1 MGDSVNGHRELLLGS
16 NGGRLHQ
23 GDTDALL
30 RGRPLQDVKGKVN
43 LILTSPPY
51 PLNQKKKYGNEQG
64 EAYKKWFT
72 DLAPLFKELLA
83 PNGSIVMEIGNAWE
97 PQRPVQ
103 SLLHLESLLGFVKA
117 ADLRLIQEFIC
128 YNPSKLPSP
137 AQWVTVNR
145 IRTVDSYTHIW
156 WMAKD
161 DFPKAD
167 NTRVLR
173 PYSKSM
179 QQLLKR
185 GSYNAGGR
193 PSEHHISEKSF
204 LKDHGGSIAHNL
216 LELEPLDG
224 DRDPRLPHNVLS
236 FSNTNSNDHFM
247 RTCRAK
253 GITPH
258 PARMHMGVAD
268 FFIQF
273 LTDPGD
279 LVFDPFSGSGT
290 TLYAAEKA
298 ARKWIGCELREDYIT
313 QAKIRLGDPALKER
327 TRKPGK
333 PKPTKTTKKTKP

>member
-1 MGDSVNGHRELLLGS
+1 MSAVRVKIDTGLGMLAQGDSVHVIKKDLF
-16 NGGRLHQ
+16 
-23 GDTDALL
+23 
-30 RGRPLQDVKGKVN
+30 PKFKGKVN

-51 PLNQKKKYGNEQG
+51 PLNQKKQYGNLQG
-64 EAYKKWFT
+64 EAYRKWFT
-72 DLAPLFKELLA
+72 ELAPLYKELLA
-83 PNGSIVMEIGNAWE
+83 PSGSIVMEIGNAWE
-97 PQRPVQ
+97 PNRPVQ
-103 SLLHLESLLGFVKA
+103 SVLHLESLLGFLRA

-156 WMAKD
+156 WMAKED
-161 DFPKAD
+161 YPKAD
-167 NTRVLR
+167 NTKVLR

-179 QQLLKR
+179 QQLLER
-185 GSYNAGGR
+185 GRYNAGDR
-193 PSEHHISEKSF
+193 PSEHRISKGGF

-216 LELEPLDG
+216 LEMERLDH

-273 LTDPGD
+273 LTAPGD
-279 LVFDPFSGSGT
+279 LVFDPFAGSGT

-298 ARKWIGCELREDYIT
+298 GRRWLGCELDEGYIK
-313 QAKIRLGDPALKER
+313 QARIRLSDPALK
-327 TRKPGK
+327 TKQKAGK
-333 PKPTKTTKKTKP
+333 GTAKTTTTTKKAKA

>member
-1 MGDSVNGHRELLLGS
+1 MSALRNIAMDTGLGMLLKGDSVKVIQDRLLP
-16 NGGRLHQ
+16 
-23 GDTDALL
+23 TF
-30 RGRPLQDVKGKVN
+30 KGKIN

-51 PLNQKKKYGNEQG
+51 PLNQKKQYGNLQG
-64 EAYKKWFT
+64 EAYRKWFT
-72 DLAPLFKELLA
+72 ELAPLYKELLA

-97 PQRPVQ
+97 RNRPVQ
-103 SLLHLESLLGFVKA
+103 SVLHLESLLGFLRA

-161 DFPKAD
+161 DLPKAD
-167 NTRVLR
+167 NTKVLR

-185 GSYNAGGR
+185 GTYNTGGR
-193 PSEHHISEKSF
+193 PSEHHISERGF

-216 LELEPLDG
+216 LEMESIDH

-236 FSNTNSNDHFM
+236 FSNTNSNDYFM

-273 LTDPGD
+273 LTDPAD
-279 LVFDPFSGSGT
+279 LVFDPFAGSGT

-298 ARKWIGCELREDYIT
+298 ARKWIGCELDEGYIE
-313 QAKIRLGDPALKER
+313 QARIRLSDPALKEA
-327 TRKPGK
+327 RKPVK
-333 PKPTKTTKKTKP
+333 AKSTTKKKTKT